1 VRYGFDSSGIT
12 ESVEGCE
19 EWVWNCEPEV
29 TGRRLSDVGNGE
41 GERTTRHAPGPMP
54 RVHQRSHRM
63 RVMRLS
69 MNVTNI
75 RQSQGV
81 QVETWPPTHVF
92 VESKGANQVLA
103 SRVLEACGFSSAA

>member
-19 EWVWNCEPEV
+19 EWAWNCELEE
-29 TGRRLSDVGNGE
+29 TGRLSDVGNGW
-41 GERTTRHAPGPMP
+41 GERTTGHAPGPMP
-54 RVHQRSHRM
+54 RVHQRSHGM

-69 MNVTNI
+69 MDVTKI
-75 RQSQGV
+75 RQLQGV
-81 QVETWPPTHVF
+81 QVETRPPTRVF
-92 VESKGANQVLA
+92 VESKGANLVLA